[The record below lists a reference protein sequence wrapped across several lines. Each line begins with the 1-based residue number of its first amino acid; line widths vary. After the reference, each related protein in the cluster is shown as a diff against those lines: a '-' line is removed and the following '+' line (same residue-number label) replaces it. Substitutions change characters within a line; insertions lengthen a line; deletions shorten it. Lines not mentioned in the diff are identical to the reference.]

1 MKWFFNELK
10 TIYQIDILRFRS
22 KLFLFLFNIV
32 PEFYILRIFK
42 NLLLKLSGVNL
53 SLLFVYIKNGL
64 YFDNAKSLYL
74 GKGIFINCNVSF
86 EGLGNVSIGDSV
98 KIGPNVQFLTTNHK
112 DKTKDEIFDI
122 RIGNNVWIG
131 AGCIILPGSE
141 IGDNVNIAAGSIV
154 KGKILDGN
162 LWAGNPAVRKR

>member
-1 MKWFFNELK
+1 M
-10 TIYQIDILRFRS
+10 
-22 KLFLFLFNIV
+22 
-32 PEFYILRIFK
+32 
-42 NLLLKLSGVNL
+42 LKLSGVNL

>member
-74 GKGIFINCNVSF
+74 GKGIFINRNVSF
-86 EGLGNVSIGDSV
+86 EGLFIGDSV
-98 KIGPNVQFLTTNHK
+98 QIGPNVQFLTTNHK
-112 DKTKDEIFDI
+112 NRTKDEVDDI
-122 RIGNNVWIG
+122 KIGNNV
-131 AGCIILPGSE
+131 SFYQ
-141 IGDNVNIAAGSIV
+141 VV
-154 KGKILDGN
+154 KY
-162 LWAGNPAVRKR
+162 